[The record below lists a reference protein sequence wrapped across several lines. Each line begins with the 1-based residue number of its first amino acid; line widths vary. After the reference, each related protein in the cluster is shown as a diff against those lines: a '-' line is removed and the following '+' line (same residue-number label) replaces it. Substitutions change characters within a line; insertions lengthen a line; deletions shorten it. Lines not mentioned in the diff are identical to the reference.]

1 MKMRNFLVTAMV
13 STLALGAIMAP
24 SLAVAQSFHGHG
36 GGHGGGHGMGGF
48 RGGHGFHAGGG
59 GFHGGYYRGGGY
71 GGGGYGYGYGAA
83 AGVAALATGALIGGA
98 IASQD
103 QGYYPAYGDA
113 APAYG
118 GDAVAYCQRTY
129 RSYNP
134 ATGSYLGYDGVRY
147 ACP

>member
-1 MKMRNFLVTAMV
+1 MKMRTFLVNAMV
-13 STLALGAIMAP
+13 STFALGAIMAP
-24 SLAVAQSFHGHG
+24 SLAAAQFHGHG
-36 GGHGGGHGMGGF
+36 GGHHGGHGMGGH
-48 RGGHGFHAGGG
+48 GGGFHAGGG
-59 GFHGGYYRGGGY
+59 GYHGGYYPGGGY
-71 GGGGYGYGYGAA
+71 GGGGYGYGAA

-98 IASQD
+98 VASHD
-103 QGYYPAYGDA
+103 QGYYPPYGDA

-118 GDAVAYCQRTY
+118 GDAVAYCQQTY